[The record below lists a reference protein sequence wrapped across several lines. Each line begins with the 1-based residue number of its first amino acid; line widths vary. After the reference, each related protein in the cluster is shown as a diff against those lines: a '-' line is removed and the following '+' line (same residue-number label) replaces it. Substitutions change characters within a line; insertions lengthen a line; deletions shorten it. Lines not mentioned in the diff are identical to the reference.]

1 MAKKYMYFLNEER
14 KKVNILKKIIP
25 VLIIFFLLFTSF
37 VVNRI
42 SLKNTAVQSIVHDS
56 DYLGTLQNEVFI
68 AEEKRKQE
76 EALLK
81 AQQNRFRNLSSEELE
96 MINHIYAH
104 KEEKKVFLT
113 FDDGPTS
120 NITPQILDI
129 LKRYNVKATFFVLGK
144 QVERNPDLIKREF
157 NEGHSIESHTYSHSY
172 KTVYQSKDSFFDEFN
187 RTEAALQRTLNR
199 SDFKTLVVR
208 MPGGSVGGQYSAI
221 KKEIGVELTNKG
233 IASLDWNVLTKD
245 AEGAS
250 QYDEIIN
257 NIVTGTGNKHCAV
270 VLMHDADTKQITADT
285 LPKVIEYYRD
295 NGFKF
300 ETIEDYIGRT

>member
-1 MAKKYMYFLNEER
+1 MSKRYMYFINEEKR
-14 KKVNILKKIIP
+14 KSNVLKKIIP
-25 VLIIFFLLFTSF
+25 VLIIVLFLLTSF
-37 VVNRI
+37 ITNHMLMR
-42 SLKNTAVQSIVHDS
+42 KTAMNSIIEDS
-56 DYLGTLQNEVFI
+56 DRLSTLQNEVFI

-76 EALLK
+76 EAMLK
-81 AQQNRFRNLSSEELE
+81 AQQNRFRNLSSEELD

-144 QVERNPDLIKREF
+144 QVERNPDLIRREF
-157 NEGHSIESHTYSHSY
+157 NEGHSIESHTFSHSY
-172 KTVYQSKDSFFDEFN
+172 KTVYQSKESFFDEFN
-187 RTEAALQRTLNR
+187 RTEASIQRTLNR

-208 MPGGSVGGQYSAI
+208 MPGGSVGGPYSAI

-245 AEGAS
+245 AEGANN
-250 QYDEIIN
+250 YDEIIN

>member
-1 MAKKYMYFLNEER
+1 MSKRYMYFINEEKR
-14 KKVNILKKIIP
+14 KNNVLKKIIP
-25 VLIIFFLLFTSF
+25 VLIIVLFLLTSF
-37 VVNRI
+37 ITNQLLIR
-42 SLKNTAVQSIVHDS
+42 KTAMNSIIEDS
-56 DYLGTLQNEVFI
+56 DRLSTLQNEVFI

-76 EALLK
+76 EAMLK
-81 AQQNRFRNLSSEELE
+81 AQQNRFRDLSSEELD

-144 QVERNPDLIKREF
+144 QVERNPDLIRREF
-157 NEGHSIESHTYSHSY
+157 NEGHSIESHTFSHSY
-172 KTVYQSKDSFFDEFN
+172 KTVYQSKESFFDEFN
-187 RTEAALQRTLNR
+187 RTEASIQRTLNR

-208 MPGGSVGGQYSAI
+208 MPGGSVGGTYSAI

-245 AEGAS
+245 AEGANN
-250 QYDEIIN
+250 YDEIIN